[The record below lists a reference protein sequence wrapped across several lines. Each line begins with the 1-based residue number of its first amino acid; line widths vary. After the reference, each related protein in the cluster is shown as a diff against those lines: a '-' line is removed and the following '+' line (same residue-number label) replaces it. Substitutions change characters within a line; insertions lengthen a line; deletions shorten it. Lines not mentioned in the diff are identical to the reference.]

1 MCWNKEVSIST
12 FALIS
17 VICYGLYKRNLPNDR
32 VMALFVMTYGS
43 IQLAETI
50 IWVGLEY
57 NKPIINKIGTVLA
70 TLLLYF
76 HPLGLLLGIKYDNFY
91 NNIKKKT
98 LYKLFLGLAVLLFVL
113 GVLNT
118 IYQGLVNNH
127 NYISYVSSKSQHL
140 IWKIP
145 KYLDEQ
151 YVCGVIFLVIVI
163 FTIMFP
169 KNIVYSLF
177 LIAFFGITAIYSLN
191 IGPKGLEFEIFRTY
205 WCWIVAILSFLIY
218 FVTPFFQKY
227 NIVN

>member
-17 VICYGLYKRNLPNDR
+17 AICYGLYKRNLPNDR
-32 VMALFVMTYGS
+32 VMAIFVMAYGS
-43 IQLAETI
+43 MQLCETI

-76 HPLGLLLGIKYDNFY
+76 HPLGLMLGIKYDNFY
-91 NNIKKKT
+91 NNIKKKP
-98 LYKLFLGLAVLLFVL
+98 LYKLFLGFAVFLFVL
-113 GVLNT
+113 GVLNI

-127 NYISYVSSKSQHL
+127 NYISYVSSKSPHL

-151 YVCGVIFLVIVI
+151 YACGVIFLVIVL
-163 FTIMFP
+163 FSIMFP

-177 LIAFFGITAIYSLN
+177 LLAFFGITAIYSLHV
-191 IGPKGLEFEIFRTY
+191 GPKGLKFEIFRSY
-205 WCWIVAILSFLIY
+205 WCWLSAILAFLIY

-227 NIVN
+227 NKK

>member
-32 VMALFVMTYGS
+32 VMAIFVMAYGAM
-43 IQLAETI
+43 QLCETI

-91 NNIKKKT
+91 NKVKKNIV
-98 LYKLFLGLAVLLFVL
+98 YKICFGFAVLLFVL

-118 IYQGLVNNH
+118 IYQGLVNKH
-127 NYISYVSSKSQHL
+127 NYISYVSPKSQHL

-145 KYLDEQ
+145 KFLDEQ
-151 YVCGVIFLVIVI
+151 YKYGVVLLVIVL

-169 KNIVYSLF
+169 KNMVYSLF
-177 LIAFFGITAIYSLN
+177 LLVFFGTTAIYSQN
-191 IGPKGLEFEIFRTY
+191 IGPKGIKFEIFRSY
-205 WCWIVAILSFLIY
+205 WCWLVAILAFLIY
-218 FVTPFFQKY
+218 FITPFFQKY
-227 NIVN
+227 NL